1 MSSTGSHTSRTRAR
15 QCQCATWRDETH
27 ISISGQCKAMR
38 EKRMCDSAEPVSDH
52 YPDSSDQCDDF
63 RLWSVSLT
71 AGTSHLRAVPSYRA
85 VLCTHRN
92 ARSEDGRH
100 AQRLPYRALSSL
112 YFSSLGLYTTM
123 PILRAEPTIP
133 RAIVRN
139 EMCSLFIF
147 LRSCHFTCDTQ
158 RRPLCRHAST
168 KQDGDKRTTAQIA
181 AQRL

>member
-1 MSSTGSHTSRTRAR
+1 MRNVARRDAYLHIGAMQGNARETYVR
-15 QCQCATWRDETH
+15 QCGVSVVIIIRIVV
-27 ISISGQCKAMR
+27 ISVMTFGCGPCR
-38 EKRMCDSAEPVSDH
+38 LRLVPHTFER
-52 YPDSSDQCDDF
+52 F
-63 RLWSVSLT
+63 RPT
-71 AGTSHLRAVPSYRA
+71 ALYCVR
-85 VLCTHRN
+85 CTHRH

-133 RAIVRN
+133 RASVRN

>member
-1 MSSTGSHTSRTRAR
+1 MIIIRIVVISVMTFGCGPCRLRLVPHTFERFRPTALYCVRID
-15 QCQCATWRDETH
+15 TL
-27 ISISGQCKAMR
+27 GP
-38 EKRMCDSAEPVSDH
+38 RMVTTL
-52 YPDSSDQCDDF
+52 
-63 RLWSVSLT
+63 RL
-71 AGTSHLRAVPSYRA
+71 
-85 VLCTHRN
+85 
-92 ARSEDGRH
+92 
-100 AQRLPYRALSSL
+100 YRALSSL

-133 RAIVRN
+133 RASVRN

-181 AQRL
+181 AHRL

>member
-1 MSSTGSHTSRTRAR
+1 MRNVAR
-15 QCQCATWRDETH
+15 RDAYLHIGAMQGNARETYVRQRCR
-27 ISISGQCKAMR
+27 S
-38 EKRMCDSAEPVSDH
+38 VSDH

-85 VLCTHRN
+85 VLCTHRH

-133 RAIVRN
+133 RASVRN